1 MGNVVTTV
9 CAWAGTVMLSLTV
22 RKKGDSKFL
31 STKHLE
37 EVVHILITPYYDAL
51 TDVIFLSPWQASSL
65 LRIYQPNTKQPGVS
79 PIGQIRSCSWIKRF
93 RDTS

>member
-22 RKKGDSKFL
+22 GGKKSDSKFL

-37 EVVHILITPYYDAL
+37 EVVHTLITPYYDAP
-51 TDVIFLSPWQASSL
+51 TDVIFFFSFFKKSLAALQSPQNPS
-65 LRIYQPNTKQPGVS
+65 TK
-79 PIGQIRSCSWIKRF
+79 C
-93 RDTS
+93 